1 MQFLVSAVSGD
12 DLAETI
18 TDNSHLLSCL
28 SDQCLTINLSVPT
41 LAMGLIIL
49 HLLSLRVALQDSVGL
64 MVDMPSQLRYTRLP
78 RFKEGFPD

>member
-1 MQFLVSAVSGD
+1 MQFLVSAVSRD

-28 SDQCLTINLSVPT
+28 GDQCLAINLCVPT
-41 LAMGLIIL
+41 LTMGLVVL

-64 MVDMPSQLRYTRLP
+64 LVDMPS
-78 RFKEGFPD
+78 